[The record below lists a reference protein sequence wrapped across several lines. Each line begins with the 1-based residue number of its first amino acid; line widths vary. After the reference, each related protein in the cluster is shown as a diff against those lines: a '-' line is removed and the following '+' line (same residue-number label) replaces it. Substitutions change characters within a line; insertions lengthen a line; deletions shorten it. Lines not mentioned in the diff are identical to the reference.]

1 MSNIIMRAIINIPDE
16 QIMVLNQLS
25 KKQKLSRAALI
36 RQAVTL
42 YINNTNKIEREIQ
55 NIFGIWKNKNIDS
68 VNYQQKLRAEWTDK

>member
-1 MSNIIMRAIINIPDE
+1 MRAIINIPDE